1 MDNSPTGLTEKVST
15 GSRGSLSN
23 GPSFRRPPGS
33 RPMSGSEGTPVHSS
47 NHVPFQQ
54 VTITVYKDDKGYG
67 MKVSGDNPVY
77 VQSVKEGGAAERA
90 GLHSGD
96 KIIKVNG
103 VNVTHS
109 THTEVVEL
117 IKCLFQEK
125 VPLETMLYQEELRH

>member
-1 MDNSPTGLTEKVST
+1 MDEILPGNREITNV
-15 GSRGSLSN
+15 SN
-23 GPSFRRPPGS
+23 GPSLRR
-33 RPMSGSEGTPVHSS
+33 TPSTRE
-47 NHVPFQQ
+47 
-54 VTITVYKDDKGYG
+54 TIHHTTTIIVNKDERGYG

-109 THTEVVEL
+109 THTEVVDL
-117 IKCLFQEK
+117 IKGESQ
-125 VPLETMLYQEELRH
+125 VPIPFTHSFTISLSRLAV